1 MEKVKNV
8 LERVVLNGDL
18 NLDLFFLDFDF
29 LLCDILFKI
38 FCYVIILNV
47 DYNDL
52 KYLLNEIFVLFLL
65 KELFVMGN
73 QLKELL
79 YFMVELKKL
88 ELFCLN
94 ENCLYEVFVFLVQL
108 QYL

>member
-79 YFMVELKKL
+79 YIMVELKKL
-88 ELFCLN
+88 ELFYLN